1 MNHFLDEL
9 NSIQCEAAKS
19 TEGPVMIIAG
29 AGSGKTRVLTYR
41 IAHLIEKNVDTF
53 NILALTFTNKAAK
66 EMKERIAKII
76 GHSEAKN
83 LWMGTFHSVFAKILR
98 IEAEKI
104 GYPNN
109 FTIYDTEDSKS
120 VIKEILKQFNLD
132 DKIYK
137 PSLVLNR
144 ISDAK
149 NKLISP
155 QHYQNNI
162 LTQQEDQ
169 NSRKPLLG
177 QIYATYQKRNFKTG
191 AMDFDDLL
199 YQTNVLLRD
208 FPDVLLKY
216 QNKFRYISVD
226 EYQDTNF
233 SQYLIIKQL
242 AARFQNICVVGDD
255 AQSIYAFR
263 GANIQNI
270 LNFEKD
276 YPDLK
281 TYKLEQNYRSTKT
294 IVAAANQIIA
304 NNKDQFKKT
313 VFTENED
320 GYLLKVIKANTDNEE
335 GQKIANHIFE
345 TKAQNQIMNSDFA
358 ILYRTNA
365 QSRSFEEALRKLNIA
380 YKIYGGISF
389 YQRKEIKDLLSYFRL
404 IINNNDDESIKRIIN
419 YPARGIGQ
427 TTIDKLTV
435 AALEHDISLWMVISN
450 LKDFNLGIN
459 AGISTKINDFV
470 TQIKSF
476 NLLLAYK
483 DAYELANQIAV
494 SCGIVKELY
503 NDKTPEGVS
512 RYENIQELLNGIK
525 DFVEQPRTPQE
536 NELNEVIKSVIDPS
550 NSTEFNEETDYSLKT
565 LDEFMQEITLL
576 TNVDKED
583 DKDGDKVSLMTVHAA
598 KGLEFKYV
606 YIVGLEENL
615 FPSQLSISSRS
626 DLEEERRLFYV
637 AITRAEKQAILS
649 FATMRYRF
657 GNITYCEPS
666 RFINEIDDKY
676 LDYPKENIQKKF
688 SDDSF
693 GGFRTNYLKN
703 NKLDENALTNN
714 EKTKAITFN
723 PSNKKLIKI
732 NSNLSTSSS
741 ILDAKLNKNLIAG
754 DWVLHDKFGKGQ
766 ISALEGNWPETKAN
780 IIFENVGQK
789 SLLLKF
795 ARLNKIN

>member
-9 NSIQCEAAKS
+9 NSIQFEAAKS

-313 VFTENED
+313 VFTENEE

-435 AALEHDISLWMVISN
+435 AALEHDISLWTVISN
-450 LKDFNLGIN
+450 LKEFNLGIN

-550 NSTEFNEETDYSLKT
+550 NSTEFNQETDYSLKT

-714 EKTKAITFN
+714 EKTKVITFN

-732 NSNLSTSSS
+732 NSNLSSSSS
-741 ILDAKLNKNLIAG
+741 ILDTKLNKNLIAG

-766 ISALEGNWPETKAN
+766 ISVLEGNWPETKAN